1 MAAMKNPTEFED
13 DLADASPEEI
23 MAAMFANMVIQQANM
38 AYVFLGKAPNPETGQ
53 VTRDLETAKYFID
66 QLEMLAVKT
75 RGNLD
80 RQEEAL
86 LSQSLT
92 TLRLAFVE
100 ATGGRPAII
109 PPPRP
114 AGPAAPPAPPSEPA
128 KPVPP
133 VASAPAPAS
142 DTPSTPAPT
151 PAQGPT
157 PPEES
162 RKRFSKKYQ

>member
-1 MAAMKNPTEFED
+1 MKNPTDFED

-23 MAAMFANMVIQQANM
+23 MSAMFANMVIQQANM

-75 RGNLD
+75 KGNLD

-86 LSQSLT
+86 LGQSLT

-109 PPPRP
+109 TPPRP
-114 AGPAAPPAPPSEPA
+114 AAP
-128 KPVPP
+128 
-133 VASAPAPAS
+133 SAPAALPVEAARPAPAIS
-142 DTPSTPAPT
+142 EPKPAPAASSPAPT
-151 PAQGPT
+151 PAPA
-157 PPEES
+157 PAPPPAPAAPEES
-162 RKRFSKKYQ
+162 RKKFSKRY